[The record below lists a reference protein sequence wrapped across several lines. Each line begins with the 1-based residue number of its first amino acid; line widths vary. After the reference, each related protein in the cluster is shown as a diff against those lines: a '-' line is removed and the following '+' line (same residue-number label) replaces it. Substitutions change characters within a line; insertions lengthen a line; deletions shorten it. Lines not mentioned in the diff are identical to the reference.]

1 MSDEKIIN
9 YAIGKNNLSSNA
21 LDELKS
27 FLKKDKQKIDFEKLI
42 KIKKPLSEEEIIRK
56 NEFKK
61 QINSLS
67 KDYNLPSELICTSK
81 NLVKFIRGDSSV
93 SINRGWRAKIFK
105 I

>member
-9 YAIGKNNLSSNA
+9 YAIGKNKLSSNE
-21 LDELKS
+21 LYELKS
-27 FLKKDKQKIDFEKLI
+27 FLKKNMQKIDFEKLL

-56 NEFKK
+56 NELKK
-61 QINSLS
+61 HINSLS
-67 KDYNLPSELICTSK
+67 KDYELPTELICSSK
-81 NLVKFIRGDSSV
+81 NLVKFIRGDASV

>member
-9 YAIGKNNLSSNA
+9 YAIGKNNLSSSA
-21 LDELKS
+21 LGELKS
-27 FLKKDKQKIDFEKLI
+27 FLKKNKQKIEFEKLL
-42 KIKKPLSEEEIIRK
+42 KNKKPLSEEEIIRK

-81 NLVKFIRGDSSV
+81 NLVKFIRGDASL